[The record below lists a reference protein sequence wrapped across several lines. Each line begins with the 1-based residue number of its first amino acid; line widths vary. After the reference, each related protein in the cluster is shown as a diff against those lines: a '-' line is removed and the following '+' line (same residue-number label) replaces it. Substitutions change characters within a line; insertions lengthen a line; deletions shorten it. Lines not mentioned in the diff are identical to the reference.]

1 MAEQGLEDYSNGLDG
16 AGAGDGDGEGP
27 GEAIF
32 EDVGGLQLTPAEAL
46 QLAGP
51 PSQKTQ
57 ALLENHPEISPDYED
72 TIQEKLI
79 ITEAYPPSD
88 RLSRGT
94 HTSCP
99 FLTMYER
106 TKVLCLRA
114 SQLAHG
120 SPAFIDVPEYLTDV
134 YEIAKAELEAK
145 RIPLILKRQMPD
157 GNYEYWRLADLM
169 LL

>member
-1 MAEQGLEDYSNGLDG
+1 MAEQNLEDYSNGLDA
-16 AGAGDGDGEGP
+16 AGAGDEEG
-27 GEAIF
+27 AATF
-32 EDVGGLQLTPAEAL
+32 EDIGGPQLNPAEAL

-72 TIQEKLI
+72 IVLEKLV
-79 ITEAYPPSD
+79 ITEAYPP
-88 RLSRGT
+88 LNKKGT

-99 FLTMYER
+99 FLTLYER
-106 TKVLCLRA
+106 TKILTLRA

-120 SPAFIDVPEYLTDV
+120 SPPFIDVPEYLTDV

>member
-1 MAEQGLEDYSNGLDG
+1 MADQDIDDYNQGLDAAGIPPEEAAIEDTG
-16 AGAGDGDGEGP
+16 GP
-27 GEAIF
+27 VLG
-32 EDVGGLQLTPAEAL
+32 PAEAL
-46 QLAGP
+46 NLAGP

-57 ALLENHPEISPDYED
+57 MLLENHPEISPDYED
-72 TIQEKLI
+72 TVLEKLV
-79 ITEAYPPSD
+79 ITGAYPPTKMNNHHS
-88 RLSRGT
+88 S
-94 HTSCP
+94 SP
-99 FLTMYER
+99 FLTLYER
-106 TKVLCLRA
+106 TKILCLRA

-120 SPAFIDVPEYLTDV
+120 SPPFIDVPEYLTDV

>member
-1 MAEQGLEDYSNGLDG
+1 MAEQDLEAYSAALD
-16 AGAGDGDGEGP
+16 ANVDAGDDNP
-27 GEAIF
+27 VF
-32 EDVGGLQLTPAEAL
+32 EDVGGPQLNPAEAL

-72 TIQEKLI
+72 TVMEKLV
-79 ITEAYPPSD
+79 ITEAYPPVADSGK
-88 RLSRGT
+88 RGT
-94 HTSCP
+94 HTSSP
-99 FLTMYER
+99 FLTLYER
-106 TKVLCLRA
+106 TKILCLRA

-120 SPAFIDVPEYLTDV
+120 SPPFIDVPEYLTDV

-157 GNYEYWRLADLM
+157 GQYEYWRLADLM
-169 LL
+169 LI